1 MDYLTSFKALATTAA
16 EPAKTDI
23 LTSLGIDWTLLALQI
38 IAFLILV
45 LILGK
50 FVYPVFV
57 RVIDERQDQ
66 IDAGAKAAQDAE
78 KKAARAEKEVEKL
91 LKEARTQAKDIVQTA
106 KEEAVAAV
114 EAAEGKAK
122 QKADAIVASAKEQIE
137 KDVIAA
143 KKSLHNE
150 TLDLVA
156 LATEKVLGSSLT
168 TKVDSDVIATAVKDA
183 R

>member
-1 MDYLTSFKALATTAA
+1 MN
-16 EPAKTDI
+16 I
-23 LTSLGIDWTLLALQI
+23 LTQFANAEAASGGIFEALGVDWKTLVFQA

-45 LILGK
+45 VLLGK
-50 FVYPVFV
+50 FVYPWLMKAV
-57 RVIDERQDQ
+57 DDRQAE
-66 IDAGAKAAQDAE
+66 IEASTKAAKEAE
-78 KKAARAEKEVEKL
+78 KKAEHAEKEVEKL
-91 LKEARTQAKDIVQTA
+91 LKEARKQAKDIVMTA
-106 KEEAVAAV
+106 KEEANAAV

-143 KKSLHNE
+143 QKTLHNE

-156 LATEKVLGSSLT
+156 LATEKVLGSTLT
-168 TKVDSDVIATAVKDA
+168 AKVDSKVIANAVKEA

>member
-1 MDYLTSFKALATTAA
+1 MDYLTSFKVLATAAA
-16 EPAKTDI
+16 EPAKTDVM
-23 LTSLGIDWTLLALQI
+23 TSLGIDWTLLVLQI
-38 IAFLILV
+38 AAFLILV
-45 LILGK
+45 WLLAK

-66 IDAGAKAAQDAE
+66 IEAGTKAAQDAE

-106 KEEAVAAV
+106 KEEAVAAI

-122 QKADAIVASAKEQIE
+122 QKAEAIVASAKEQIE

-143 KKSLHNE
+143 QKTLHNE

-156 LATEKVLGSSLT
+156 LATEKVLGASLT
-168 TKVDSDVIATAVKDA
+168 NKVDSKVIASAIKEVH
-183 R
+183 

>member
-1 MDYLTSFKALATTAA
+1 MDYLTSFKALAVAAA
-16 EPAKTDI
+16 ETANPDV
-23 LTSLGIDWTLLALQI
+23 LTSLGIDWQLLVLQI
-38 IAFLILV
+38 VAFLILV
-45 LILGK
+45 VILGK

-57 RVIDERQDQ
+57 RIIDERQEQ
-66 IDAGAKAAQDAE
+66 IEAGTKAAHDAE

-106 KEEAVAAV
+106 KEEAVAAI

-122 QKADAIVASAKEQIE
+122 QKAEAIVASAKEQIE

-143 KKSLHNE
+143 QKTLHNE

-156 LATEKVLGSSLT
+156 LATEKVVGGSLSD
-168 TKVDSDVIATAVKDA
+168 KVDSKVIAAAVKEA

>member
-1 MDYLTSFKALATTAA
+1 MDYLTSLKALATAAA
-16 EPAKTDI
+16 ETTNPDV
-23 LTSLGIDWTLLALQI
+23 LTSLGIDWQLLVLQI
-38 IAFLILV
+38 VAFLILV
-45 LILGK
+45 VILGK

-57 RVIDERQDQ
+57 RIIDERQEQ
-66 IDAGAKAAQDAE
+66 IEAGTKAAHDAE

-91 LKEARTQAKDIVQTA
+91 LKEARSQAKDIVQTA
-106 KEEAVAAV
+106 KEEAVAAI
-114 EAAEGKAK
+114 EAAEGRAK

-143 KKSLHNE
+143 QKTLHNE

-156 LATEKVLGSSLT
+156 LATEKVLGGSLSD
-168 TKVDSDVIATAVKDA
+168 KVDSKIIAAAVKEA

>member
-1 MDYLTSFKALATTAA
+1 MDYLTSFKALATAAA
-16 EPAKTDI
+16 EPEKTDVM
-23 LTSLGIDWTLLALQI
+23 TALGIDWTLLALQI
-38 IAFLILV
+38 VAFLILV
-45 LILGK
+45 WLLAK

-66 IDAGAKAAQDAE
+66 IEAGTKAAREAE

-106 KEEAVAAV
+106 KEEAIAAI

-122 QKADAIVASAKEQIE
+122 QKADAIVAGAKEQIE

-143 KKSLHNE
+143 QKTLHNE
-150 TLDLVA
+150 TLELVA
-156 LATEKVLGSSLT
+156 LATEKVLGGSLT
-168 TKVDSDVIATAVKDA
+168 AQVDSKVIATAVKDA